1 MDEIMNRKQAERI
14 AEALMYS
21 EVELYHGYG
30 SSAQTLD
37 ELLQINGVK
46 TDFRFAHDYILPK
59 GYTPETYEK
68 RVLKYSFYESVSK
81 DRDPRLK
88 GAEYSGYKRKVKA
101 EYPLLRQE
109 MYDEI
114 EWLKERNP
122 KLLKLEMKTEQGRIS
137 FLRGVCYKFAPED
150 IEWFNQ
156 GRFADNVSEGVE
168 KLDELM
174 RCENMMLT
182 YRLCPEH
189 QRRLR
194 DLVLETRR
202 SEQSMSMEEKK
213 QQMLRSYSVCQKHL
227 GGRDFSPAEALDRE
241 LQRRGLVSEPVFARE
256 YKLPQGMDYS
266 KLGDKINEISFY
278 MEMKRPDT
286 VLLHSA
292 APRPLLDSV
301 RRSCLDELSGRKEEW
316 EQLTVEI
323 RELNPELKD
332 WNIDN
337 GRMFLQGVYAK
348 LLPQDIY
355 RGYYFS
361 ENDGASEFVKQMREK
376 GVYLGFVPSRQSRAK
391 LSGLLEQERVSFFQK
406 LANRLSGR

>member
-1 MDEIMNRKQAERI
+1 MNRKQAERI

-301 RRSCLDELSGRKEEW
+301 RRSCLDELPGRKEEW

-337 GRMFLQGVYAK
+337 GRMFCKAYTPNCCRRIFTG
-348 LLPQDIY
+348 DII
-355 RGYYFS
+355 FPKMT
-361 ENDGASEFVKQMREK
+361 EH
-376 GVYLGFVPSRQSRAK
+376 
-391 LSGLLEQERVSFFQK
+391 LSL
-406 LANRLSGR
+406 